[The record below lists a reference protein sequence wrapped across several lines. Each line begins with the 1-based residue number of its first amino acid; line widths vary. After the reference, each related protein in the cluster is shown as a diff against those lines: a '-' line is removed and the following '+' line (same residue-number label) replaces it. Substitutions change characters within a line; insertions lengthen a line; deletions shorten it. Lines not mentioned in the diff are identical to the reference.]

1 MPESTSKVFIGGPIG
16 SRRKRAKKRDIG
28 ELIEITWKEIDRCL
42 IKLEDKALMDK
53 HKILWSQNLASFVSR
68 LDKMLAKAGLGK
80 LDEES
85 LAKLLEKIPKR
96 YKDIVLKKVKSKR
109 AEERSAKEA

>member
-1 MPESTSKVFIGGPIG
+1 MTKKTKKE
-16 SRRKRAKKRDIG
+16 RAIK
-28 ELIEITWKEIDRCL
+28 ELIELEWEEIDRLIGL
-42 IKLEDKALMDK
+42 IKGEKKAKGGTLGPRERYRYSLALAAHVHRLEKL
-53 HKILWSQNLASFVSR
+53 LW
-68 LDKMLAKAGLGK
+68 KAGTRG